1 MSNVLQFKRD
11 SELYPHHRKTDEII
25 PHIKTHEELF
35 VEIQDK
41 ILWQWATHAHR
52 NELNKFIASH
62 IPEHALGIQGS
73 DYVNN
78 ISDIALVEQKL
89 NIYPIIFGPSSSVNN
104 PNGWLVASNI
114 GAQMIFTPNDMQ
126 SEASARS
133 YHLLLFILFTY
144 ATQS

>member
-1 MSNVLQFKRD
+1 MSNVLHFKRAGI
-11 SELYPHHRKTDEII
+11 LPHHRKTDTETVH
-25 PHIKTHEELF
+25 HIKTHDELF
-35 VEIQDK
+35 SEIQDK
-41 ILWQWATHAHR
+41 ILWQWAISSR
-52 NELNKFIASH
+52 QNELNKFIASH
-62 IPEHALGIQGS
+62 IPEYAAGIQGS

-89 NIYPIIFGPSSSVNN
+89 NINPIIFGPSSSVNN

-114 GAQMIFTPNDMQ
+114 GQQMIFTPNDMQ